1 MAEGHMLEPGR
12 RRIGIYGG
20 TFNPPHSGH
29 VHLARTL
36 AQSIGLARV
45 LIIPANLPPHKE
57 AHDLVSGADR
67 MQMCRLAFAGEPF
80 EISGLELSRGGKS
93 YTCDTLA
100 ALQKQYG
107 NAEFYLFLGTDMLLS
122 FHQWHNPHE
131 ILRMCRLCVAARG
144 GMEEYAA
151 LEDYIRGGPLGD
163 LSDRVILCTVRP
175 VPVSSTELRERL
187 REGRAV
193 EGLIPHEVCRYIQ
206 EKGLYRMLDTQR
218 NEEFIAAIRGKLRPE
233 RFAHSLNVAEEAK
246 RLAQKYGADPEKA
259 YTAGIL
265 HDIMKNSP
273 PEEQLSIMDQAGIIL
288 TADERANPKLWHA
301 MAAEAYA
308 RTVLQVRD
316 ADILQAVRY
325 HTTARA
331 GMSVLEKV
339 LYIAD
344 FISADRDY
352 NGVEGMRAAAEIS
365 LEAAMLEG
373 MRFCITDLVQS
384 GQVIH
389 TDSVEAY
396 NEILIAGLPGE
407 RTVDNA

>member
-29 VHLARTL
+29 IHLARTL
-36 AQSIGLARV
+36 AQSLRLTRV

-57 AHDLVSGADR
+57 AHELVSGADR

-80 EISGLELSRGGKS
+80 EISGMELSRGGKS

-122 FHQWHNPHE
+122 FHQWRNPHE
-131 ILRMCRLCVAARG
+131 ILRMCRLCAAARG
-144 GMEEYAA
+144 GIEEYAA
-151 LEDYIRGGPLGD
+151 LEAYIRGGPLGD
-163 LSDRVILCTVRP
+163 IRERVILCIEP
-175 VPVSSTELRERL
+175 PFPASSTEVRKRIAGRL
-187 REGRAV
+187 I
-193 EGLIPHEVCRYIQ
+193 EGLIPCSVYSYIL
-206 EKGLYRMLDTQR
+206 EKGLYQMLDTQR
-218 NEEFIAAIRGKLRPE
+218 NEAFIEAVRAKLRPE
-233 RFAHSLNVAEEAK
+233 RFTHSLNVAEEAR

-265 HDIMKNSP
+265 HDIMKNSS
-273 PEEQLSIMDQAGIIL
+273 PEEQLAVLEQAGVTL

-301 MAAEAYA
+301 VAGEAYA

-316 ADILQAVRY
+316 ADILQAIRY

>member
-1 MAEGHMLEPGR
+1 M
-12 RRIGIYGG
+12 
-20 TFNPPHSGH
+20 
-29 VHLARTL
+29 
-36 AQSIGLARV
+36 
-45 LIIPANLPPHKE
+45 
-57 AHDLVSGADR
+57 
-67 MQMCRLAFAGEPF
+67 
-80 EISGLELSRGGKS
+80 
-93 YTCDTLA
+93 
-100 ALQKQYG
+100 
-107 NAEFYLFLGTDMLLS
+107 
-122 FHQWHNPHE
+122 
-131 ILRMCRLCVAARG
+131 
-144 GMEEYAA
+144 
-151 LEDYIRGGPLGD
+151 
-163 LSDRVILCTVRP
+163 
-175 VPVSSTELRERL
+175 PVSSTELRERL

-316 ADILQAVRY
+316 ADILQAIRY

>member
-1 MAEGHMLEPGR
+1 MAEGRMLEPNKQ
-12 RRIGIYGG
+12 RIGIYGG

-36 AQSIGLARV
+36 AQSLGLTRV

-57 AHDLVSGADR
+57 AHELVSGADR

-80 EISGLELSRGGKS
+80 EISGMELSRGGKS

-107 NAEFYLFLGTDMLLS
+107 NADFYLFLGTDMLLS
-122 FHQWHNPHE
+122 FHQWRNPHE

-151 LEDYIRGGPLGD
+151 LEAYIRGGPLED
-163 LSDRVILCTVRP
+163 ISDRVILCTVRP

-193 EGLIPHEVCRYIQ
+193 EGFIPGGVFRYIQ
-206 EKGLYRMLDTQR
+206 EKGLYQMLDTQR
-218 NEEFIAAIRGKLRPE
+218 NEAFIEAVRAKLRPE
-233 RFAHSLNVAEEAK
+233 RFTHSLHVAEEA
-246 RLAQKYGADPEKA
+246 RLLAQKYGADPEKA

-273 PEEQLSIMDQAGIIL
+273 REEQLAVLEQAGVTL

-301 MAAEAYA
+301 IAGEAYA

-316 ADILQAVRY
+316 ADILQAIRY

-352 NGVEGMRAAAEIS
+352 NGVEEMRAAAGVS

-407 RTVDNA
+407 RTVGNA

>member
-1 MAEGHMLEPGR
+1 MLEPGK

-36 AQSIGLARV
+36 AQALGLERV
-45 LIIPANLPPHKE
+45 LIIPANLPPHKQ
-57 AHDLVSGADR
+57 AHELASGADR
-67 MQMCRLAFAGEPF
+67 MEMCRLAFPDEPF

-107 NAEFYLFLGTDMLLS
+107 NAEFYLFMGTDMLLS
-122 FHQWHNPHE
+122 FHQWRNPGE
-131 ILRMCRLCVAARG
+131 ILRMCRLAVAARG
-144 GMEEYAA
+144 GMEEYAS
-151 LEDYIRGGPLGD
+151 LESYIRGGPLGD
-163 LSDRVILCTVRP
+163 LSSRVILCTVRP
-175 VPVSSTELRERL
+175 VPVSSTELRKKL
-187 REGRAV
+187 REGREV
-193 EGLIPHEVCRYIQ
+193 KGLIPGEVCHYIL

-218 NEEFIAAIRGKLRPE
+218 NEEFIAAVRGKLRPGALCA
-233 RFAHSLNVAEEAK
+233 FAQCSTRGKAASPKNMEPI
-246 RLAQKYGADPEKA
+246 QKKA

-273 PEEQLSIMDQAGIIL
+273 PEEQLAVLEQAGAVL

-301 MAAEAYA
+301 MAGEAYA
-308 RTVLQVRD
+308 RTALQVKD
-316 ADILQAVRY
+316 ADILRAIRY

-352 NGVEGMRAAAEIS
+352 NGVEEMRAAAGVS
-365 LEAAMLEG
+365 LEAAMLKG

-396 NEILIAGLPGE
+396 NEIIIAG
-407 RTVDNA
+407 TA

>member
-1 MAEGHMLEPGR
+1 MLEPGK

-36 AQSIGLARV
+36 AQALGLERV
-45 LIIPANLPPHKE
+45 LIIPSNLPPHKQVPE
-57 AHDLVSGADR
+57 LASGADR
-67 MQMCRLAFAGEPF
+67 MEMCRLAFPDEPF

-107 NAEFYLFLGTDMLLS
+107 NAEFYLFMGTDMLLS
-122 FHQWHNPHE
+122 FHQWRNPGD
-131 ILRMCRLCVAARG
+131 ILRMCRLAVAARG
-144 GMEEYAA
+144 SMEEYET
-151 LEDYIRGGPLGD
+151 LEDYICNGPLGD
-163 LSDRVILCTVRP
+163 IRSRVILCTERP
-175 VPVSSTELRERL
+175 FPVSSTGMRERIACRL
-187 REGRAV
+187 L
-193 EGLIPHEVCRYIQ
+193 EGLLSCSVYSYIL

-218 NEEFIAAIRGKLRPE
+218 NEEFIAAIRGKLRSE
-233 RFAHSLNVAEEAK
+233 RFAHSLNVAQEAR

-273 PEEQLSIMDQAGIIL
+273 PEEQLAVLEQAGAVL

-301 MAAEAYA
+301 MAGEAYA
-308 RTVLQVRD
+308 RTALQVKD
-316 ADILQAVRY
+316 ADILRAIRY

-352 NGVEGMRAAAEIS
+352 NGVEEMRAAAGVS
-365 LEAAMLEG
+365 LEAAMLKG

-396 NEILIAGLPGE
+396 NEIIIAGTAQE
-407 RTVDNA
+407 RTVDHA

>member
-1 MAEGHMLEPGR
+1 MRQEKVRNAREA
-12 RRIGIYGG
+12 RIGIFGG

-36 AQSIGLARV
+36 AKALQLNRV
-45 LIIPANLPPHKE
+45 LIIPANLPPHKQ
-57 AHDLVSGADR
+57 AQMLASGADR
-67 MQMCRLAFAGEPF
+67 MQMCRLAFPDTLF
-80 EISGLELSRGGKS
+80 EVSDIELSRGGKS

-100 ALQKQYG
+100 ALREKY
-107 NAEFYLFLGTDMLLS
+107 ADASLYLFMGTDMLLT
-122 FHQWHNPHE
+122 FHQWRAPRE

-144 GMEEYAA
+144 DMGEYES
-151 LEDYIRGGPLGD
+151 LEAYIRGGPLGD
-163 LSDRVILCTVRP
+163 IRDRVTLCVTQP
-175 VPVSSTELRERL
+175 FPVSSTELRKMFAL
-187 REGRAV
+187 GRAA
-193 EGLIPHEVCRYIQ
+193 EGLLPHDVICYIQ
-206 EKGLYRMLDTQR
+206 KKGLYQMLDTQR
-218 NEEFIAAIRGKLRPE
+218 NGEFIAAIQEKLRPE
-233 RFAHSLNVAEEAK
+233 RFTHSLNVAKEAE
-246 RLAQKYGADPEKA
+246 RLAKKYGADPQKA

-273 PEEQLSIMDQAGIIL
+273 PEEQLSIMEQAGVTL

-301 MAAEAYA
+301 MAGEAYA
-308 RTVLQVRD
+308 RAALHVQD
-316 ADILQAVRY
+316 EEILRAIRY

-352 NGVEGMRAAAEIS
+352 DGVENMRKAAEMN
-365 LEAAMLEG
+365 LESAMLEG
-373 MRFCITDLVQS
+373 MRFCIVDLVQT

-396 NEILIAGLPGE
+396 NEIIISAAARE
-407 RTVDNA
+407 RMSNA

>member
-1 MAEGHMLEPGR
+1 MAGEKMLEPGK

-36 AQSIGLARV
+36 AQALGLERV
-45 LIIPANLPPHKE
+45 LIIPANLPPHKQ
-57 AHDLVSGADR
+57 AHELASGADR
-67 MQMCRLAFAGEPF
+67 MEMCRLAFPDEPF

-107 NAEFYLFLGTDMLLS
+107 NAEFYLFMGTDMLLS
-122 FHQWHNPHE
+122 FHQWRNPGE
-131 ILRMCRLCVAARG
+131 ILRMCRLAVAARG
-144 GMEEYAA
+144 GMEEYAS
-151 LEDYIRGGPLGD
+151 LESYIRGGPLGD
-163 LSDRVILCTVRP
+163 LSSRVILCTVRP
-175 VPVSSTELRERL
+175 VPVSSTELRKKL
-187 REGRAV
+187 REGREV
-193 EGLIPHEVCRYIQ
+193 KGLIPGEVCHYIL

-218 NEEFIAAIRGKLRPE
+218 NEEFIAAVRGKLRPE
-233 RFAHSLNVAEEAK
+233 RFAHSLNVAQEAR

-273 PEEQLSIMDQAGIIL
+273 PEEQLAVLKQAGAVL

-301 MAAEAYA
+301 MAGEAYA
-308 RTVLQVRD
+308 RTALQVKD
-316 ADILQAVRY
+316 ADILRAIRY

-352 NGVEGMRAAAEIS
+352 NGVEEMRAAAGVS
-365 LEAAMLEG
+365 LEAAMLKG

-396 NEILIAGLPGE
+396 NEIIIAG
-407 RTVDNA
+407 TA